1 MRFYFAPMEGVAG
14 YIYRNAYHSYFHHI
28 DKFFAPFIVTSPNGI
43 RRMKEFKDILPENNK
58 GLRLIPQL
66 LSNNAEDFIQAAK
79 EIEALGYEEINLNVG
94 CPSGTVTSKG
104 RGAGFLLKPE
114 ELDRFLDRIYQSSE
128 MKISI
133 KTRIGF
139 YEPGEFE
146 KILNIYNCYPV
157 HELIIHPRTREDYY
171 KNSVNLEMFQY
182 AVRNCRH
189 LLCYNGDIFRRSDYE
204 KIKQMFPETE
214 CVMLGRGILR
224 NPSIVEN
231 IMEESDCPDWNT
243 IFEFHERL
251 YNDYKKVLSGD
262 KHILFKMKEVWLHMS
277 YSLKQPEKF
286 IKKIKKAKNLYEYDS
301 AVNELKNEL
310 KSIFNNTD
318 L

>member
-14 YIYRNAYHSYFHHI
+14 HIYRNAYHTYFHNI

-43 RRMKEFKDILPENNK
+43 RRMKEFKDILPENNE

-66 LSNNAEDFIQAAK
+66 LSNNAEDFILAAR

-104 RGAGFLLKPE
+104 RGAGLLLNPE
-114 ELDRFLDRIYQSSE
+114 ELDRFLDRIYRE
-128 MKISI
+128 CNMKLSI

-139 YEPGEFE
+139 YKPQEFD
-146 KILNIYNCYPV
+146 KILDIYNSYPV

-171 KNSVNLEMFQY
+171 KNPVHLNIFLY
-182 AVRNCRH
+182 AVQTCRH
-189 LLCYNGDIFRRSDYE
+189 RLCYNGDIFSYQDYRTITE
-204 KIKQMFPETE
+204 MFPDVD

-231 IMEESDCPDWNT
+231 ILAKREKPDRGAL
-243 IFEFHERL
+243 FEFHDRI
-251 YNDYKKVLSGD
+251 YNDYKSILSGE
-262 KHILFKMKEVWLHMS
+262 KHLLFKMKELWLYMA
-277 YSLKQPEKF
+277 YSLEQSEKF
-286 IKKIKKAKNLYEYDS
+286 VKKIKKAKNLYEYDS
-301 AVNELKNEL
+301 AVNECKAA
-310 KSIFNNTD
+310 KG
-318 L
+318 